1 MTVNLPHRPS
11 AALRRLI
18 ASRHDDEAIANELLE
33 AIARSVSHS
42 EIVTIV
48 CGGIADQYDTV
59 ARLLAEACEGSVE
72 DAGEYWG
79 ARVTTDADGYDETD
93 EWRVHVAREDDR

>member
-1 MTVNLPHRPS
+1 MIVNLPHRPS

-79 ARVTTDADGYDETD
+79 DADGYDETD
-93 EWRVHVAREDDR
+93 EWRVHVAREEDR